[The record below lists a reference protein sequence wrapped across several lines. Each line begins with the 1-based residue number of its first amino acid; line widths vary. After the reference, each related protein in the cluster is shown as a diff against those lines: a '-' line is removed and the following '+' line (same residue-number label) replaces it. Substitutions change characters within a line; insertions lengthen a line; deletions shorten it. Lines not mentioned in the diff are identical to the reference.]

1 MMMCPAE
8 YLALVSGSLY
18 VRERRLA
25 EVKHTISEVW
35 VSPWWDKNRME
46 SGIKR
51 CGLGKKDGWRLL
63 ISGKT

>member
-8 YLALVSGSLY
+8 HLALVSCSLY

-35 VSPWWDKNRME
+35 VSPWWDRNKME
-46 SGIKR
+46 FGIKKS
-51 CGLGKKDGWRLL
+51 GLEGW
-63 ISGKT
+63 GGGYG